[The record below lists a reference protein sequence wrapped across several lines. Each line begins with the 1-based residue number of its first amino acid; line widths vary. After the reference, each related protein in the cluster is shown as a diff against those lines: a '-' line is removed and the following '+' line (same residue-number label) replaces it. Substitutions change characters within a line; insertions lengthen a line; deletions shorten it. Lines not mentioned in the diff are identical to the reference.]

1 MCLQTDMVVI
11 NTLHIRQIY
20 QQHEIN
26 RIGLPTMK
34 HRKYKFA
41 VILNYAKVYI
51 ISVILLAIID
61 HG

>member
-1 MCLQTDMVVI
+1 MVECIMI

-20 QQHEIN
+20 QQHETN
-26 RIGLPTMK
+26 RKGLPTMK

-41 VILNYAKVYI
+41 VILNYAKV
-51 ISVILLAIID
+51 SVILLAIID